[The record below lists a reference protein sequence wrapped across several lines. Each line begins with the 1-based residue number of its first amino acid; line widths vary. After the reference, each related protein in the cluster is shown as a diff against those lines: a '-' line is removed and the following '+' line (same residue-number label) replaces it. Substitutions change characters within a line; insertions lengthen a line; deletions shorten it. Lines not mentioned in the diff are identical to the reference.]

1 MSQHTTQESCD
12 CPLSDDPFVQ
22 TVIRR
27 KVRQLMVFPEFYL
40 HEEEDLRQELLAQ
53 LDVGMKKHRAD
64 VGHRNPFIVMV
75 VDRKAANLLEY
86 RRQQMRAEQNIG
98 SLNVPVT
105 ESDGKRRDRIHC
117 ISEDDQRRKLE
128 VSQLSRTE
136 VVELRCDLQT
146 IIASLPDHWQQFL
159 QLRSEHSLSETA
171 RIMGVPRSTA
181 NSWVP
186 KIAAIFEEAGLRDYL
201 G

>member
-12 CPLSDDPFVQ
+12 CPLSEDPFVQ

-27 KVRQLMVFPEFYL
+27 KVRQLMVFPEFYP

-53 LDVGMKKHRAD
+53 LDVGMKRHRAE

-98 SLNVPVT
+98 SLNVPAT
-105 ESDGKRRDRIHC
+105 ESDGKCRDRIHC

-128 VSQLSRTE
+128 TSQLSRTE
-136 VVELRCDLQT
+136 IVELRCDPFDREFLGT
-146 IIASLPDHWQQFL
+146 KDRSHLRGSGPARLPRLKFFRAASPFSPNC
-159 QLRSEHSLSETA
+159 RKVY
-171 RIMGVPRSTA
+171 R
-181 NSWVP
+181 
-186 KIAAIFEEAGLRDYL
+186 
-201 G
+201 